1 MKVTSTRF
9 GSVEIAE
16 EDVLEFPKGILGF
29 SNLRRFALL
38 PHRSSTS
45 VAWLQSLDSP
55 EIALPVVSA
64 HALEAG
70 YEGAMTRLELNEL
83 GVSDP
88 NDIAALLVLSV
99 TPGLPPTVNGK
110 APILVDAATR
120 KGVQVVL
127 QETRFSTRDPLVLSS
142 EDLILAD
149 ATAA

>member
-1 MKVTSTRF
+1 MKIEGTRF
-9 GSVEIAE
+9 GSVEIAD

-29 SNLRRFALL
+29 SDLRRFVLL
-38 PHRSSTS
+38 PHRNSTS

-55 EIALPVVSA
+55 GIALPVVSA

-70 YEGAMTRLELNEL
+70 YEGAMTRLELNAL

-88 NDIAALLVLSV
+88 NEIAALLVLSV

-110 APILVDAATR
+110 APILVDAVTR

-127 QETRFSTRDPLVLSS
+127 QGTPFSTRDPLVLSPEELS
-142 EDLILAD
+142 LAE